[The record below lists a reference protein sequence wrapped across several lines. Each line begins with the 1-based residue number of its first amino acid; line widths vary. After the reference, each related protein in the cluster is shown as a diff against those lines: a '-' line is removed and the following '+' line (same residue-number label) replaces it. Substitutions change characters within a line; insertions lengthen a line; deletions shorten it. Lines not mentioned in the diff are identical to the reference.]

1 MPRTSICNISELAF
15 SIEFDEIWEEVLLYQ
30 VGMELSDAVDFFAAD
45 DSKIGHAD
53 LLGEA
58 L

>member
-1 MPRTSICNISELAF
+1 M
-15 SIEFDEIWEEVLLYQ
+15 EF
-30 VGMELSDAVDFFAAD
+30 SDAIDFFAAD